1 MTWDLH
7 CTKKIERTLAGLK
20 YQKYSKSQRQHIKVS
35 IKLTLTDQFKQNQ
48 QFTVQSSSSR
58 AKCPIRSLSST
69 VDESERIGHLARED
83 VQSSPRALN
92 YRVSKDELKSQ
103 RTTLMCFQ
111 KIKKTITLCRC
122 CIYHH
127 HTNRSWTLGFIYH
140 EMKESSCHFCDKR
153 EILDEFHYIF
163 YTTKNSVYTVIFSV
177 LH

>member
-48 QFTVQSSSSR
+48 QFTVQSS
-58 AKCPIRSLSST
+58 
-69 VDESERIGHLARED
+69 
-83 VQSSPRALN
+83 SSPRALN

-140 EMKESSCHFCDKR
+140 EMKEPSCHFCDKR
-153 EILDEFHYIF
+153 ENLDEFHYIF